1 MSDSKSNKKNPF
13 SGSFIIG
20 YDFETPGKGVLI
32 VGQKILS
39 EEAHIINA
47 FENEEAWDIYTKL
60 KTRKEKNDE

>member
-1 MSDSKSNKKNPF
+1 MSDSKPNKKNPF